1 MAEFL
6 PWEFATPRAA
16 VLDADGW
23 ESCSTGRSSNEG
35 LEAWR
40 ATPGGGFEMKE
51 RAAGG
56 WPTDRG
62 VEESPVATGSD
73 VPPGKPSSVKKPTV
87 LEQLDAMRQR
97 RRERRRSSKG
107 GGGGKN
113 ASSAESPAESRAAA
127 VKVAKELAAAHEL
140 TPGTA
145 DLIHQAAAAGAAAAL
160 AAARQQQQPPPGP
173 SPSMAAAA
181 DAEEEEKREEE
192 EEEEEE
198 EKENVSELARDL
210 NSNMTLEECMARPVG
225 KKERAGRGK
234 KSRKDKG
241 ANKKEK
247 RASKAPKE
255 ILV

>member
-1 MAEFL
+1 MCEEVVHAEVPFHGRIEGAFKGSSNSMAEFL

-113 ASSAESPAESRAAA
+113 ASSAESPAEPARAR

-145 DLIHQAAAAGAAAAL
+145 DPPPSRPRRGCSTRSGNAATATAARPAL
-160 AAARQQQQPPPGP
+160 AWPR
-173 SPSMAAAA
+173 A
-181 DAEEEEKREEE
+181 DVEEEEKGKRRRRRRRRRRRTCP
-192 EEEEEE
+192 
-198 EKENVSELARDL
+198 SLRDL
-210 NSNMTLEECMARPVG
+210 NST
-225 KKERAGRGK
+225 
-234 KSRKDKG
+234 
-241 ANKKEK
+241 
-247 RASKAPKE
+247 
-255 ILV
+255 